1 MLKSTGTRL
10 FGTLLGYVILII
22 LLLTLNPFYFSQPE
36 EIVISFY
43 GGRRN
48 IIANVLLFLPVGF
61 LYRLSTG
68 KRNALLFGA
77 LLSFTIE
84 IVQFFIPARTPS
96 VPDILA
102 NAAGAWLGAVVHDV
116 LSARIVITQGMV
128 GRLRL
133 ETPLMG
139 LIYLLTPLLWINILA
154 LEEHSYRWL
163 LTLLL
168 GVCGAIIF
176 SNLFRH
182 WWKSVNIQIMS
193 YASLAIGTWLLIGI
207 GPAVLASIPIVIITL
222 GVISLTALL
231 TILPRSSADRRFE
244 RSTLKVLLPIFVLYL
259 LLLALFFPFR
269 PFGPW
274 HMMFGFTDRVT
285 DTSLQSLFPRLEYLA
300 AFTVLGYII
309 AEWRGRLELSFRQ
322 DLPRLLFVL
331 IGFAFVLEF
340 LSGFQTGQG
349 ASFVRLA
356 LSVIGGLFGGTIY
369 HLSRAHIRLLFGR

>member
-68 KRNALLFGA
+68 KRNAFLFGA

-116 LSARIVITQGMV
+116 LSARIVITHGMV

-207 GPAVLASIPIVIITL
+207 GPAVLASIPIVVITL

-259 LLLALFFPFR
+259 LLLALFSPFR

-285 DTSLQSLFPRLEYLA
+285 DTSLQSLLPRLEYLA

-322 DLPRLLFVL
+322 DLPRLLFVI

-369 HLSRAHIRLLFGR
+369 HLSRAHIRLLFDR